1 MCLWGRVAP
10 NGYFRWRGDLA
21 MLKVVDNTSKQE
33 LSYINMAIWDDQIIR
48 KILIDMKSV
57 RGDAIYINDI
67 TVNEYNDL
75 TNQVLPKSN
84 ASLVNR
90 IRRLNKQNYFDDL
103 VSK

>member
-1 MCLWGRVAP
+1 
-10 NGYFRWRGDLA
+10 
-21 MLKVVDNTSKQE
+21 MLKVVNNTSKQE
-33 LSYINMAIWDDQIIR
+33 LSYINMTIWDDQIIR

-90 IRRLNKQNYFDDL
+90 IRKLNK
-103 VSK
+103 